1 MAAATPST
9 RAHGVTNVVSRNRFS
24 SLSSGGSRPSVAR
37 RPPKPLEPVSERK
50 YRTTFLQQGAPA
62 FPVDDLER
70 THCPIAGGVSSAR
83 RLSYDA
89 PVVAQLN
96 NRLART
102 ADKDVRMRHVCVCA
116 LAEIPGALD
125 ATLVLPFLVR
135 LLAARQRFTEPS
147 ILPRDS
153 LAGRFERSSHVVAF
167 ELLLDLA
174 ATQAGHRAL
183 TREVLKIAAIA
194 PVAPPPRQS
203 SVGTGMPWADDEPVQ
218 LVEDADGGGRRL
230 LELIKRRLSSD
241 HELSAVR
248 LVASIDVALRVD
260 GDDVRAENERLRSEA
275 DDARADAED
284 ARAAERRLRDDLEAA
299 ERRREE
305 DLEAAERESA
315 AAIGGMAAKLR
326 ESDDAAEALRQE
338 RDELK
343 KRRESDDG
351 TVDLCGDDD
360 DAPPPKRK
368 RDALREIYD
377 DQQRKLVAKVK
388 IEKGEA
394 LEDFKDAE
402 ETLGYQVRTT
412 DCLQGK
418 IDELVNLCGEAE
430 RLANLAAEAATAG
443 DCDAAGR
450 LAGEAREAV
459 DSLKVHSIKYRTNR

>member
-1 MAAATPST
+1 MAP
-9 RAHGVTNVVSRNRFS
+9 
-24 SLSSGGSRPSVAR
+24 
-37 RPPKPLEPVSERK
+37 RPPKLFDPTDERRRRKVELERK
-50 YRTTFLQQGAPA
+50 APSIKPIPKPSDGTELRSGPA
-62 FPVDDLER
+62 VVAELER
-70 THCPIAGGVSSAR
+70 
-83 RLSYDA
+83 
-89 PVVAQLN
+89 
-96 NRLART
+96 
-102 ADKDVRMRHVCVCA
+102 A
-116 LAEIPGALD
+116 LAESEDRHVFQRHAYVSALASIDSLD
-125 ATLVLPFLVR
+125 ATLAMPYLIRMLAVR
-135 LLAARQRFTEPS
+135 QLFTEPS
-147 ILPRDS
+147 LEPHDS
-153 LAGRFERSSHVVAF
+153 LYGRLERSSHVVAF

-174 ATQAGHRAL
+174 ATQAGRRAL
-183 TREVLKIAAIA
+183 TRDVLNIAAVA

-203 SVGTGMPWADDEPVQ
+203 SVGTGVPWADDEPVQ

-230 LELIKRRLSSD
+230 LELIKRRLSSE

-248 LVASIDVALRVD
+248 LVASIEVALQVD

-305 DLEAAERESA
+305 DLKVAERESS

-326 ESDDAAEALRQE
+326 ASDDATEALRRE

-368 RDALREIYD
+368 RDALREVYD

-418 IDELVNLCGEAE
+418 IDELVDLCGEAE
-430 RLANLAAEAATAG
+430 RLANLAAEAASTG
-443 DCDAAGR
+443 DCDEAGR
-450 LAGEAREAV
+450 LAGAARDAV